1 MGRKEYKKEVP
12 VVSWKKLFEEYN
24 FMFHLIIR
32 RKSKK
37 DHKQAVYL
45 DQVVSK
51 DIYYLACTKGL
62 NRIYYY
68 KIFVDFL

>member
-1 MGRKEYKKEVP
+1 
-12 VVSWKKLFEEYN
+12 
-24 FMFHLIIR
+24 MFHLIIR

-51 DIYYLACTKGL
+51 DIYYLVCTKGL